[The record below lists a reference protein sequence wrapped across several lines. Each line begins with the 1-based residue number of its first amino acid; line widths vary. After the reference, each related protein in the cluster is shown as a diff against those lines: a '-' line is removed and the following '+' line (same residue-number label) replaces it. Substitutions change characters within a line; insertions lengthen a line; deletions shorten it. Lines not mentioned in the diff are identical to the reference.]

1 MISLRQHAISIAAI
15 FLALAIGVVLGS
27 GTLSGAL
34 LSGLRDDKSDLQR
47 QVNDLNSE
55 KNALVEQ
62 LNTADNFDATVSGRV
77 VRDTLAQR
85 TVVIVTTP
93 DADPAD
99 LDAVTRLIGAAGG
112 TVTGRVALTDSFVDA
127 ANSDQLRTAVTNVI
141 PAGIQLRTGAVDQG
155 SLAGDLLGSVL
166 LLNPQNAQPQSTPEE
181 LGVALE
187 ALRAGGFVAYDNG
200 AVKPAQLAVVLTGS
214 GAREDGSD
222 GGNRGAIV
230 ARFAAALDARGAGTV
245 LAGRPGAAVGN
256 GPIAVVR
263 SDTALSTGVTTVD
276 DVNRESGRITT
287 VLGLQEQLGGTSGRY
302 GTGPN
307 SAAVTVGAPLG

>member
-47 QVNDLNSE
+47 QVNELNSE
-55 KNALVEQ
+55 KNALGEQ
-62 LNTADNFDATVSGRV
+62 LNTADSFDAAVSGRV
-77 VRDTLAQR
+77 VRDALAQR

-99 LDAVTRLIGAAGG
+99 LDALTRLIGAAGG
-112 TVTGRVALTDSFVDA
+112 TVTGRVGLTDSFVDA

-166 LLNPQNAQPQSTPEE
+166 LLNAQNAQPQSTPEE

-214 GAREDGSD
+214 GARADGSD

-230 ARFAAALDARGAGTV
+230 ARFAGALDARGAGTV
-245 LAGRPGAAVGN
+245 LAGRPASAVGN

-302 GTGPN
+302 GTGPGA
-307 SAAVTVGAPLG
+307 AAVTVGAPLG